1 MISNHTYDYDGGV
14 ITHTKSSSN
23 KKYINNESKDV
34 NNNNV
39 STFNGILEIKT
50 SSSLLKSNTHRNKLS
65 LNKRSSNNKNNQLLN
80 LSTG

>member
-1 MISNHTYDYDGGV
+1 MSNHTYDYDGGV
-14 ITHTKSSSN
+14 ITNNNNSN

-34 NNNNV
+34 NNNG

-50 SSSLLKSNTHRNKLS
+50 SSSLLKSNTQRNKLS
-65 LNKRSSNNKNNQLLN
+65 LSKRHNNIKNNQLLN